1 MIIHRFIRH
10 TGCTKCG
17 YSSKHWGKNLL
28 NFGIFHSELP
38 VDEIMVWYYGKH
50 AGKMFIWGKPIKFS
64 YNSDGYMYNFSPY
77 CVKTG
82 NIQGMHGL
90 RVISEWTSVIPASHS
105 QNCTRFFDK
114 FFTSVDILN
123 MLKMN
128 FKATGNMKETY
139 KSVSYCAYQRRRQ
152 TERQRLL

>member
-1 MIIHRFIRH
+1 M
-10 TGCTKCG
+10 GEANQVQLQDC
-17 YSSKHWGKNLL
+17 
-28 NFGIFHSELP
+28 
-38 VDEIMVWYYGKH
+38 
-50 AGKMFIWGKPIKFS
+50 
-64 YNSDGYMYNFSPY
+64 NSDGYMYNFSPY

-90 RVISEWTSVIPASHS
+90 RVTSEWTSVIPASHS

-128 FKATGNMKETY
+128 FKATGNTKETLTSQCRIVPT
-139 KSVSYCAYQRRRQ
+139 KDVDKQKDRDFCDYCFDKANSCSGM
-152 TERQRLL
+152 ER